1 MEIGPTP
8 LDDRSRRALLAHIR
22 QDFIAPVGA
31 IVGYTEILIED
42 APRHHLDHLAPDL
55 AKLRQAGLTLQ
66 RTIDGMLEP
75 GFLRAHADAG
85 ADAAFGSRLRHNL
98 RTPINAVK
106 GYGEMLLEEAQG
118 AAAAEFVGDLKNLLG
133 ATDLLLHRIDALVQ
147 LATEQPDPTGSL
159 SAAWASRAPELLHLV
174 PGGDTV
180 SRHAEPARLLLVD
193 DHQSNRDLLSR
204 RLVRDGHEVVVAE
217 NGETALRLIDGR
229 SFDLVLLD
237 LLMPGISG
245 FEVLCRLKKDPRH
258 ADVPVI
264 MISALDE
271 IASIVKCIEAG
282 ADDYLPKTAEPVL
295 LRARL
300 NSSLERKRLR
310 DRERAILDRL
320 RAEKER
326 SDSLLLNIL
335 PQPVVA
341 RLQLGERVIAD
352 RVDDATILFADL
364 VGFTSL
370 ASRLSATR
378 LLELLNSLF
387 TEFDHLSVRFG
398 LEKIKTIGDAYM
410 AAGGLFEPQAD
421 HLEAAAAMALA
432 MLAIVREASRS
443 FEEPLEIRIGMHSG
457 PVVAGIIGTRKFIY
471 DTWGDTVNMASRME
485 SQGKVGEVNVS
496 AHCYRRLRDRFVF
509 EPRGI
514 IELRGRGP
522 MEAYLLRGR
531 RCG

>member
-1 MEIGPTP
+1 MQAGPEA

-31 IVGYTEILIED
+31 IVGYAEILIED
-42 APRHHLDHLAPDL
+42 APRHRLDHLAPDL
-55 AKLRQAGLTLQ
+55 AKLRQAGLALQ
-66 RTIDGMLEP
+66 HMVDGMLEP
-75 GFLRAHADAG
+75 GFLHGHADAG
-85 ADAAFGSRLRHNL
+85 DDAAFGSRLRHDL

-106 GYGEMLLEEAQG
+106 GYGEMLLEEAQE
-118 AAAAEFVGDLKNLLG
+118 AAAAEFAGDLMKLL
-133 ATDLLLHRIDALVQ
+133 ASADQLLHRIDALVQ
-147 LATEQPDPTGSL
+147 LATEAPDTGGSPL
-159 SAAWASRAPELLHLV
+159 AWAGGSPEFLHLV
-174 PGGDTV
+174 PRGEAV
-180 SRHAEPARLLLVD
+180 SRRVAPARLLLVD

-204 RLVRDGHEVVVAE
+204 RLMREGHEVVVAE
-217 NGETALRLIDGR
+217 NGETALRLIEGR

-245 FEVLCRLKKDPRH
+245 FEVLCRLKNDPRH
-258 ADVPVI
+258 ADIPVI

-271 IASIVKCIEAG
+271 IASVVRCIEAG

-310 DRERAILDRL
+310 DRERAILEQL
-320 RAEKER
+320 RVEKER

-341 RLQLGERVIAD
+341 RLRLGEQVIAD

-370 ASRLSATR
+370 AARLPATR
-378 LLELLNSLF
+378 LLELLNGLF
-387 TEFDHLSVRFG
+387 TEFDRLSVRFG

-410 AAGGLFEPQAD
+410 VAGGLFEQEAD
-421 HLEAAAAMALA
+421 HLEAAAGMALA
-432 MLAIVREASRS
+432 MLDVVREASRGFGES
-443 FEEPLEIRIGMHSG
+443 LEIRIGMHAG
-457 PVVAGIIGTRKFIY
+457 PVIAGIIGTRKFIY
-471 DTWGDTVNMASRME
+471 DTWGDTVNTASRME
-485 SQGKVGEVNVS
+485 SHGKVGEVNVS
-496 AHCYRRLRDRFVF
+496 VQCYRRLRDRFVL
-509 EPRGI
+509 EARGLV
-514 IELRGRGP
+514 ELKGRGP

-531 RCG
+531 RCE